1 MITQAVESGSSD
13 TKLRRVKN
21 HIRANQKKH
30 YRHIELGWNLEQE
43 TREKPCH
50 CLLII
55 PLLFEPLP
63 NPVWR

>member
-21 HIRANQKKH
+21 HIRANQKKY

-50 CLLII
+50 C
-55 PLLFEPLP
+55 
-63 NPVWR
+63 